1 MESQEIRGEKAEITK
16 YQLRMLPEVQAEL
29 TELCNKTHRS
39 IHSLCLHLLSRSMQN
54 PPSKY
59 PKLEHRPPSDAYRYT
74 LRLPS
79 DVHETIA
86 CLSKGRHSM
95 NNEFNSRLYVEIM
108 TLKHE
113 QSLTLKP
120 AGDVGDAIL
129 LDILPDSLASWLK
142 SEADNTCDSISG
154 ALVKLLGELHK
165 QRVDCLPPK
174 N

>member
-29 TELCNKTHRS
+29 TDLCNKTHRS

-59 PKLEHRPPSDAYRYT
+59 PKLKHRTPPDAYRFT

-79 DVHETIA
+79 DVHETISR
-86 CLSKGRHSM
+86 LSKGRHSM

-108 TLKHE
+108 ALKHE
-113 QSLTLKP
+113 QSLAMKP
-120 AGDVGDAIL
+120 AGDVSDAIL
-129 LDILPDSLASWLK
+129 LDMLPGHLADWLTG
-142 SEADNTCDSISG
+142 EADRNCNSISG
-154 ALVKLLGELHK
+154 TLVRLLGDLHK
-165 QRVDCLPPK
+165 QRMDCPSPK
-174 N
+174 